1 MAIVILAMFVDV
13 QHAIEM
19 LSAGASPALAF
30 IYSLFAAGIVL
41 VYGLRWSILLDFR
54 LKGADAALSSLI
66 GLGGNMLLPAR
77 GGDLLRGWYSH
88 RKASM
93 PYSEIMSRLAVEK
106 YVDLL
111 TIFLIGILA
120 GVSSSSLA
128 VERYMLAFSTA
139 GFIAVLA
146 IYFMIMFF
154 AERFLIMSHAILDW
168 TRAPHW
174 IRASL
179 DSVVR
184 DMKIKLTFSATI
196 IPSFLTLAMW
206 LSLYVGSY
214 IAIAHMVRIPL
225 TYSEAL
231 LVLFAGALGLMI
243 PAAPSGVGT
252 FHASV
257 VSAFLLLG
265 RPASEGLVLGT
276 AIHFLFLVTYSVP
289 ALIIGS
295 QRRVQLRL
303 MEKK

>member
-1 MAIVILAMFVDV
+1 MAIVVLAVFIDV
-13 QHAIEM
+13 PHAIGM
-19 LSAGASPALAF
+19 LSAGASPALASVF
-30 IYSLFAAGIVL
+30 LVFAAGIVL
-41 VYGLRWSILLDFR
+41 VYGLRWTILLDFR
-54 LKGADAALSSLI
+54 LKGVDAALSSVI

-93 PYSEIMSRLAVEK
+93 PYSEIMSRMVVEK

-120 GVSSSSLA
+120 AVSSSSLA
-128 VERYMLAFSTA
+128 VEQYMLAFSGA
-139 GFIAVLA
+139 GFVAVLA
-146 IYFMIMFF
+146 ISFMIMFF
-154 AERFLIMSHAILDW
+154 AERFLIMSHAILGW
-168 TRAPHW
+168 AGVPHW
-174 IRASL
+174 IRAGL

-206 LSLYVGSY
+206 LSLYAGSY

-225 TYSEAL
+225 SYSETL
-231 LVLFAGALGLMI
+231 VVLFAGALGLMI

-252 FHASV
+252 FHASI

-276 AIHFLFLVTYSVP
+276 AIHFLFLVTYAVP

-295 QRRVQLRL
+295 QRRVQFRL